1 MQSEEEENKMTNMN
15 REMQDTVKQNNLCV
29 TEEDREMGA
38 EKIFEG
44 IMDENLPNLMKN
56 INLHICGAQ

>member
-1 MQSEEEENKMTNMN
+1 
-15 REMQDTVKQNNLCV
+15 
-29 TEEDREMGA
+29 MGA
-38 EKIFEG
+38 GKIFEG